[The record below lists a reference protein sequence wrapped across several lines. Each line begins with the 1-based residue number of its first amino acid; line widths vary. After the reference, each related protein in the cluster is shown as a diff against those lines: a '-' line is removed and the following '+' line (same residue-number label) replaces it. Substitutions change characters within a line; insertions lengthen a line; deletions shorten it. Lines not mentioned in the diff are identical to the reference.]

1 MININKYNLFS
12 PKQIG
17 KESENMYS
25 VQSRYEFENRII
37 WKYFLPSYY
46 LHIHGRRQ
54 QNRPE
59 SINSLRVSYK
69 PITSKCESN
78 LVTPAT
84 N

>member
-37 WKYFLPSYY
+37 
-46 LHIHGRRQ
+46 
-54 QNRPE
+54 
-59 SINSLRVSYK
+59 
-69 PITSKCESN
+69 
-78 LVTPAT
+78 
-84 N
+84 